1 MRKVFEIVG
10 ATATAVALFV
20 IVSSFFEAI
29 KERCRYHNTSSRTQ
43 IQI

>member
-10 ATATAVALFV
+10 ATASAVALFV

-29 KERCRYHNTSSRTQ
+29 KERFQYNNNSSRT
-43 IQI
+43 

>member
-10 ATATAVALFV
+10 ATVSTVALFI

-29 KERCRYHNTSSRTQ
+29 KERCRYNSNSSRT
-43 IQI
+43 